1 MTNNEMNAKQN
12 LDSAIPPFVFFGG
25 PEISVDFLDQL
36 EKNDTTPALIVT
48 TPDRP
53 SGRKMLLTSPVV
65 KAWADDRGISVL
77 QPENLRD
84 IHDQLTSFDLF
95 VVVAYGKIILQSIL
109 DIPEFGSVNLHPSLL
124 PKYRGPSPIL
134 SALLV
139 DDRETGI
146 SLMVLDAL
154 MDHGPIIAQKNIT
167 VDEWLPNRQMEQW
180 FAQAGATLFLDSVS
194 AYLLD
199 PQNVA
204 HQDHDLATE
213 CHKFSKSD
221 MEIDLSNS
229 RQSYLQYLAFDKPF
243 FFHNNER
250 IIVTDAEFVDG
261 KFIINKIVP
270 AGKKEIRWTD
280 HQLRN

>member
-1 MTNNEMNAKQN
+1 MTYNETNEKQN
-12 LDSAIPPFVFFGG
+12 LDSVIPPFAFFGG
-25 PEISVDFLDQL
+25 PEISVDFLHEL

-53 SGRKMLLTSPVV
+53 SGRKMLLTSPAV
-65 KAWADDRGISVL
+65 KTWADEREIPVL
-77 QPENLRD
+77 QPEKLRD
-84 IHDQLTSFDLF
+84 IYDQLTSLDLF

-134 SALLV
+134 SALLA

-180 FAQAGATLFLDSVS
+180 FAQVGAKLFIESITDYLADPSSVS
-194 AYLLD
+194 E
-199 PQNVA
+199 
-204 HQDHDLATE
+204 QDHELATE